1 MASKRLRPFCA
12 VGHTCLSIAACGGPA
27 LLLCG
32 SSHQGT
38 LLICPHFSCFT
49 LKITAQSRRT
59 KKVYKGP
66 EKLAQNF
73 VFLWHPRLFSPRHQ
87 ICVSHINFC
96 HEWRNTSKGQE
107 ATIRIQGVK
116 GDVRFRATKCLEHPN
131 RKGHKGTKQ
140 FSIITLNRPLFI
152 GLYTPRSGNES
163 VFLK

>member
-12 VGHTCLSIAACGGPA
+12 VGHTCLSIAACGRPA

-87 ICVSHINFC
+87 ICVSHINF
-96 HEWRNTSKGQE
+96 
-107 ATIRIQGVK
+107 
-116 GDVRFRATKCLEHPN
+116 L
-131 RKGHKGTKQ
+131 
-140 FSIITLNRPLFI
+140 
-152 GLYTPRSGNES
+152 PRMEKH
-163 VFLK
+163 V

>member
-66 EKLAQNF
+66 RETGPKLCVFVASSPFFPPGTRF
-73 VFLWHPRLFSPRHQ
+73 VFL
-87 ICVSHINFC
+87 
-96 HEWRNTSKGQE
+96 T
-107 ATIRIQGVK
+107 
-116 GDVRFRATKCLEHPN
+116 
-131 RKGHKGTKQ
+131 
-140 FSIITLNRPLFI
+140 
-152 GLYTPRSGNES
+152 
-163 VFLK
+163 